1 MQAKEI
7 KKLRDSLG
15 LTQEKF
21 ARLLN
26 VTTTSI
32 NRWENGVAKPSSMA
46 MEKIEA
52 VKERGKDGKGQ

>member
-1 MQAKEI
+1 MQAKDVRA
-7 KKLRDSLG
+7 LRESLG

-32 NRWENGVAKPSSMA
+32 NRWENGVAKPSPMA

-52 VKERGKDGKGQ
+52 VKEKEKGINGH

>member
-1 MQAKEI
+1 MQAEEI
-7 KKLRDSLG
+7 KKIRESLG

-32 NRWENGVAKPSSMA
+32 NRWENGVAKPSPLA
-46 MEKIEA
+46 VEKIQSCI
-52 VKERGKDGKGQ
+52 KEK